1 MEFIQEAVLLGV
13 DLLVLGICSS
23 QYFKL
28 KKNLLLLKDAPQ
40 LQIDGQLTERLK
52 QEPDR
57 KLGYVVIR
65 GSVTPIGTALRS
77 AMSPSVTG
85 VLQTMTLTEHR
96 VARAMFGFWQ
106 QEKQIIHVSANEI
119 PFKLVNGKY
128 GVEIVNGLSAELLDM
143 DTVYENYEPS
153 SLSVFDHLFGLFSGV
168 RQKGLQTTEEM
179 LRDGSFITAV
189 GELEFDDTGIRLHP
203 PSNGSPMFLT
213 TATKSTLLKRLQET
227 KSSTLLKVILSG
239 TIAVVLVGLITR
251 KIYKRKKQ
259 EWEERKLRKQLE
271 ASRAVRRARMR
282 PAGEL
287 SEDQL
292 CVVCVVNPKE
302 VICLPCGHVCLCENC
317 AQRIKD
323 NCPVCRA
330 VIETKAAAFIS

>member
-1 MEFIQEAVLLGV
+1 MEYLQEAVLLGI
-13 DLLVLGICSS
+13 DLLVLVVCSN
-23 QYFKL
+23 QYYKL
-28 KKNLLLLKDAPQ
+28 RKNCRALKDAPQ
-40 LQIDGQLTERLK
+40 LHIDDQLPDRLRK
-52 QEPDR
+52 EPDQ
-57 KLGYVVIR
+57 KLKYAVIR

-106 QEKQIIHVSANEI
+106 EEKQIIHVSANET
-119 PFKLVNGKY
+119 PFRLVNGKH
-128 GVEIVNGLSAELLDM
+128 GVEIVNGLTAELLDM

-153 SLSVFDHLFGLFSGV
+153 SLTVFDHLFGLFSGV

-189 GELEFDDTGIRLHP
+189 GELELDDGSVRLHP

-213 TATKSTLLKRLQET
+213 TATKNTLLKRLEEAR
-227 KSSTLLKVILSG
+227 SSMLLKVIVCG
-239 TIAVVLVGLITR
+239 TISAVLIGLITR
-251 KIYKRKKQ
+251 KVYKRKKQ
-259 EWEERKLRKQLE
+259 EWDERKLRKQLE
-271 ASRAVRRARMR
+271 ESRATRRARMR
-282 PAGEL
+282 PTVV

-292 CVVCVVNPKE
+292 CVVCIVNPKE

-317 AQRIKD
+317 AQKISLH
-323 NCPVCRA
+323 CPVCRT
-330 VIETKAAAFIS
+330 VIETKAAAFIT